1 MINLSNYETWFLQY
15 ADGEC
20 SPAERLAVEQFLQLH
35 PSLQEELNGMMEMR
49 LEPAAI
55 SMPGKDFL
63 RFTELEKLNEQYR
76 LEPDLQIQFPD
87 KSLLYKKEGSR
98 ILYLYRAMAAAAVLL
113 ISFGLYQL
121 QSSDPTEPVVLATT
135 PVAEP
140 IVVPAPDNMLVNAGE
155 QNTSRIAIATK
166 SEPIAKPQV
175 IESVIVQEPN
185 AEVYKDVVAQSDLHT
200 PIKDISRPLSN
211 LSEEVLKAAASRM
224 ETAAITIPVTTS
236 LNTEVLINDATKPN
250 DKKPLRSL
258 VRTLSRRI
266 LHDNENADEGQFI
279 QVANFHIHVKN

>member
-20 SPAERLAVEQFLQLH
+20 SPAEQLAVEQFLQLH

-63 RFTELEKLNEQYR
+63 RFTELEKLNEQYCF
-76 LEPDLQIQFPD
+76 EPDLQIQFPD
-87 KSLLYKKEGSR
+87 KSLLYKKPDTK
-98 ILYLYRAMAAAAVLL
+98 IFYLYRAMAAAAVLL

-121 QSSDPTEPVVLATT
+121 QSSDPVQQGIVIT
-135 PVAEP
+135 PPAAAP
-140 IVVPAPDNMLVNAGE
+140 IFVPAPSKMAVKVDD
-155 QNTSRIAIATK
+155 QNGNRVAIVEK
-166 SEPIAKPQV
+166 GKHIEESQV
-175 IESVIVQEPN
+175 IEPTLVQEPATEVYRDAVVQ
-185 AEVYKDVVAQSDLHT
+185 AEVIVPVQEENK
-200 PIKDISRPLSN
+200 PLSN
-211 LSEEVLKAAASRM
+211 LSEEVLKAAESRM
-224 ETAAITIPVTTS
+224 ETTAIAIPASAS
-236 LNTEVLINDATKPN
+236 LNTAVLINDATKPN

-258 VRTLSRRI
+258 VRTLTRRI
-266 LHDNENADEGQFI
+266 LHDNEANEVGQFI

>member
-35 PSLQEELNGMMEMR
+35 PSLQEELNSMMEMR

-76 LEPDLQIQFPD
+76 IEPDLQIQFPD
-87 KSLLYKKEGSR
+87 KSLLYREQHSR
-98 ILYLYRAMAAAAVLL
+98 IVYLYRAIAAAAVLL

-121 QSSDPTEPVVLATT
+121 TSSDSIQQGIVITPTAIK
-135 PVAEP
+135 P
-140 IVVPAPDNMLVNAGE
+140 IFAPAPDKITVNSGY
-155 QNTSRIAIATK
+155 TTGSRITLFAKAKTL
-166 SEPIAKPQV
+166 AKPQV
-175 IESVIVQEPN
+175 IEPAVVQEPEP
-185 AEVYKDVVAQSDLHT
+185 EVYKDAVVQAEINT
-200 PIKDISRPLSN
+200 PIKDETKPVSN

-224 ETAAITIPVTTS
+224 ETTAIAIPASAS
-236 LNTEVLINDATKPN
+236 LNTSVLIDDAIKPN

-258 VRTLSRRI
+258 VRTLTRRI
-266 LHDNENADEGQFI
+266 LHDNETNEEGQFI

>member
-121 QSSDPTEPVVLATT
+121 QSSDPTEPVVLATP